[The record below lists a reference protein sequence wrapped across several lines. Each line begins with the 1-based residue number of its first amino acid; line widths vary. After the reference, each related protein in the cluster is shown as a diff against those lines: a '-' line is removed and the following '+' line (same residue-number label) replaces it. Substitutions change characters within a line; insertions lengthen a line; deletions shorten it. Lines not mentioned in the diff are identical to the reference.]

1 MTIRPVLFI
10 TIDMPSRGLLAR
22 LFLAWLCLFG
32 LALSAAPEP
41 IAPTPA
47 PEAPAARSSY
57 RLRPRDSIRVGVINE
72 ADTLVERRI
81 SPDGTIDIPFLKETV
96 KVGGLTLSEA
106 QQAIE
111 KLFLKYFKR
120 PQVAINILSYAER
133 RIYVQG
139 FVGKP
144 GPVIVPPEE
153 SLTLGRALSM
163 AGGILP
169 RGSRSD
175 VTVTRSLNG
184 VPTPMVKDMSKIDK
198 GEEPDF
204 PLEDEDQIYVRDR
217 TF

>member
-1 MTIRPVLFI
+1 LTIRPILFI
-10 TIDMPSRGLLAR
+10 TIAMPSRGLLAR
-22 LFLAWLCLFG
+22 LFLAWLCLFD
-32 LALSAAPEP
+32 LALSAVGEP
-41 IAPTPA
+41 AA
-47 PEAPAARSSY
+47 PEAPAVRSSY

-72 ADTLVERRI
+72 PDTLVERRI
-81 SPDGTIDIPFLKETV
+81 SPDGTIDIPFLKEVV

-111 KLFLKYFKR
+111 KLFLRYFKR

-133 RIYVQG
+133 RIYVNG

-144 GPVIVPPEE
+144 GSVIVPPEE

-175 VTVTRSLNG
+175 VTVTRSVNG
-184 VPTPMVKDMSKIDK
+184 VPTPIVKDMSKIDK